1 MYRNQSLPTEIKH
14 LTMNQAEYLKER
26 VEQQIDWYDCR
37 SRWNKRW
44 FISLQIVILIASAAV
59 PVIVL
64 MPLVLSEDLWMRI
77 IIAVLGSLTAVL
89 TGIIS
94 LLQFRKNWIDYRT
107 TAESL
112 KSEKFMFQTKTGP
125 YTADNDYSIFV
136 ERVEALISREHKD
149 WRQHLRIQKQ
159 AD

>member
-1 MYRNQSLPTEIKH
+1 
-14 LTMNQAEYLKER
+14 MNQEEYLKER
-26 VEQQIDWYDCR
+26 VERQIDWYNRR

-64 MPLVLSEDLWMRI
+64 MPLVLAENMWIRI
-77 IIAVLGSLTAVL
+77 IISVLGSLTAVL
-89 TGIIS
+89 TGITS

-125 YTADNDYSIFV
+125 YNADDDYSMFV

-149 WRQHLRIQKQ
+149 WKQHLRVQKQ
-159 AD
+159 TD